1 MQTDRLYDRL
11 FDSCATDNQLSRVHI
26 TLENQLTPSE
36 AVGLAAH
43 IRATYADGPVMQ
55 RINWLRIERDRRRQ
69 GTAAPGQVRTA
80 PRYLRALHAV
90 QWVERI
96 TRQLDIAGGPPSP
109 IRRVWSRRGATLFR
123 TGDGPGRT
131 LVVVFSGNLRGV
143 MMPTPVFLQFMRDRP
158 LDVLKLEAPRGVG
171 YVNGVRG
178 FSHDFP
184 STVAWLAGGVR
195 DDGFARVATF
205 GTSGGALAALLA
217 ASGLD
222 ADACVVAGASDFT
235 GEELCA
241 QLGVANVSEALART
255 PQTCAVTLLYGQES
269 GRDAA
274 AAAEIE
280 RALPQARVVAV
291 PDAGHA
297 CLYELVDRGQMEDL
311 VATRLLAETGPLGS

>member
-1 MQTDRLYDRL
+1 
-11 FDSCATDNQLSRVHI
+11 
-26 TLENQLTPSE
+26 
-36 AVGLAAH
+36 
-43 IRATYADGPVMQ
+43 
-55 RINWLRIERDRRRQ
+55 
-69 GTAAPGQVRTA
+69 
-80 PRYLRALHAV
+80 
-90 QWVERI
+90 
-96 TRQLDIAGGPPSP
+96 
-109 IRRVWSRRGATLFR
+109 
-123 TGDGPGRT
+123 
-131 LVVVFSGNLRGV
+131 VVFSGNLRGV

-158 LDVLKLEAPRGVG
+158 LDVLKLEVPRGVG

-184 STVAWLAGGVR
+184 STVAWLAGR
-195 DDGFARVATF
+195 AQDDGFARVATF

-222 ADACVVAGASDFT
+222 ADACVVAGAGDFT

-241 QLGVANVSEALART
+241 QLGVADVSEALART
-255 PQTCAVTLLYGQES
+255 PRTCAVTLLYGQES
-269 GRDAA
+269 RRDAA

-311 VATRLLAETGPLGS
+311 VATRLLAEPGPLGS